1 MKAIV
6 KILGLTTAVAISFF
20 SCDENDG
27 IRAANTTAVPT
38 PTSST
43 ADFLMVNA
51 VADGGSLDFY
61 VNGLKTGASVDLASG
76 QTGYATLPIT
86 TPGILANT
94 SLRAKAT
101 AGTIGGKLG
110 SNDAIYRATSTGTG
124 NLVAAPNGRYTL
136 IALDSISRPAPL
148 RTFSLNALSVL
159 VADLTYYNRANGQQ
173 ISKDAFNLLPV
184 GPTGKDNAVSLGTI
198 PAGISDP
205 GGVRFLLLTD
215 AADAAAATTLF
226 TFPANNTTQSKIRF
240 INAVPNAYSLPV
252 NTRIS
257 ARLKPAAGATITLG
271 TNAEYTMMSVSG
283 VFTPSVGSRAT
294 TSAFTLQTTTVGLI
308 DPTDLISYTLEL
320 STDGFATIAYATPNP
335 VTFKVGKVYTI
346 VARGIAGKTGSKG
359 LSVAIAQHN

>member
-6 KILGLTTAVAISFF
+6 KILGLTTAIAISFF
-20 SCDENDG
+20 SCDDNDG
-27 IRAANTTAVPT
+27 IRAANTTAVPA

-43 ADFLMVNA
+43 ANFLLINA

-76 QTGYATLPIT
+76 QTGYATVPIT

-110 SNDAIYRATSTGTG
+110 SNDAIFRATSTGTG
-124 NLVAAPNGRYTL
+124 NLIAAPNGRYTL

-148 RTFSLNALSVL
+148 RTFSLNTLNVL

-215 AADAAAATTLF
+215 AADATAATTLF

-257 ARLKPAAGATITLG
+257 ARLKPAAGANITLG
-271 TNAEYTMMSVSG
+271 TNAEYSMSVIG
-283 VFTPSVGSRAT
+283 GFNPSVGSRAT
-294 TSAFTLQTTTVGLI
+294 TSAFTLQTTTVGLVE
-308 DPTDLISYTLEL
+308 PTDLINYTLEL
-320 STDGFATIAYATPNP
+320 STDNFVNIAYASPNP